1 VLLDAAARSDDGRVD
16 LTIESGHQHMRELD
30 TFLRKLKGAGLP
42 LTHGFR
48 DKKDL
53 RPLQTADLWAYE
65 AWQRVREQFAS
76 KPRGARESSG
86 VLVDE
91 IPKMVVL
98 PLTKA
103 SLPVLFERA
112 KRLLND
118 AST

>member
-65 AWQRVREQFAS
+65 AWQRVRGQFAA
-76 KPRGARESSG
+76 KPRGARESLE

-112 KRLLND
+112 KRLLKD